1 MSDAPPSPAKHD
13 ETTKPD
19 EVDPKTGTDA
29 EDKPV
34 ENPSG

>member
-1 MSDAPPSPAKHD
+1 MSDADTSPEP
-13 ETTKPD
+13 ETTTAPE
-19 EVDPKTGTDA
+19 EVDPKTGTDK

>member
-1 MSDAPPSPAKHD
+1 MSDTTPPPTEHD
-13 ETTKPD
+13 EHTTPN
-19 EVDPKTGTDA
+19 EVDPKTGTDS

>member
-1 MSDAPPSPAKHD
+1 MSGTPSPTPEHD
-13 ETTKPD
+13 DTTDPA
-19 EVDPKTGTDA
+19 EVDPETGTDK